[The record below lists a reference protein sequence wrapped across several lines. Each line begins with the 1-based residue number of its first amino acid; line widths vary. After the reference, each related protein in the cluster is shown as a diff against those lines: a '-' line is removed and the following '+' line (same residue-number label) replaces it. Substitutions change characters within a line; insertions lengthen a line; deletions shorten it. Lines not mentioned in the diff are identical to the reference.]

1 MSVSI
6 TVEQINLWRQLP
18 SETQNLEFK
27 EAKTQYDTKKLSRYC
42 VAIANEGGGHLIL
55 GVKDKLPRE
64 VVGTQAFPDAVDIAG
79 KLFTWVGFRIDIE
92 EINHPD
98 GRILVFII
106 PARPRGTAYHYEGAY
121 LMRSGEELVPMSEDQ
136 LRKIFAEG
144 QPNWLEEIALKNISA
159 QDVVHL
165 LDTQTFFELLN
176 LPYPTDQ
183 SGVIGKLISEKLIEK
198 TDVGFNILNIGAI
211 LLAKNLKNFSHIQR
225 KATRVIVYKGES
237 KLETLSDLTGEKGY
251 AVGFIGLV
259 QYVMGKLPQNEIIKN
274 AIRKEVKLVPEVV
287 IRELLANALIHQD
300 FEMTGASPVV
310 EVFSNRIE
318 ISNPGEP
325 IVPVER
331 FIDGYQSRN
340 ERLADIMRRF
350 GICEEKSSGIDRV
363 IESAEILQ
371 LPAPEFLISHK
382 RTIVVIHGERAFRD
396 MSGSDRVRAC
406 YQHCVLQYVLRKQMT
421 NQSLRQRFGVSEGS
435 ANIISQIISSAV
447 EQNLIKN
454 DPNAPDSRRYARYI
468 PFWA

>member
-1 MSVSI
+1 M
-6 TVEQINLWRQLP
+6 
-18 SETQNLEFK
+18 
-27 EAKTQYDTKKLSRYC
+27 
-42 VAIANEGGGHLIL
+42 
-55 GVKDKLPRE
+55 PRE
-64 VVGTQAFPDAVDIAG
+64 VVGTQAFNDVVDIAG
-79 KLFTWVGFRIDIE
+79 KLFTWVGFRVDIE

-106 PARPRGTAYHYEGAY
+106 PPRPRGTAYHYEGAY

-454 DPNAPDSRRYARYI
+454 DPNAPDSRCYARYI

>member
-1 MSVSI
+1 MSI

-64 VVGTQAFPDAVDIAG
+64 VVGTQAFNDVVDIAG
-79 KLFTWVGFRIDIE
+79 KLFTWVGFRVDIE

-106 PARPRGTAYHYEGAY
+106 PPRPRGTAYHYEGAY

-382 RTIVVIHGERAFRD
+382 RTIVVIHGEKAFRD
-396 MSGSDRVRAC
+396 MSGSDRIRAC

>member
-1 MSVSI
+1 MSI

-64 VVGTQAFPDAVDIAG
+64 VVGTQAFPDVVDIAG
-79 KLFTWVGFRIDIE
+79 KLFTWVGFRVDIE

>member
-1 MSVSI
+1 MSI

-64 VVGTQAFPDAVDIAG
+64 VVGTDAFHDTVDIAG
-79 KLFTWVGFRIDIE
+79 KLFTWVGFRVDVE
-92 EINHPD
+92 EVNHPD
-98 GRILVFII
+98 GRILIFII
-106 PARPRGTAYHYEGAY
+106 PSRPRGTAYHYEGAY

-144 QPNWLEEIALKNISA
+144 QPNWLEETALKNVSA
-159 QDVVHL
+159 QDVVQL
-165 LDTQTFFELLN
+165 LDTQTFFDLLN
-176 LPYPTDQ
+176 LPYPTNQ
-183 SGVIGKLISEKLIEK
+183 SGVIEKLISEKLIEK
-198 TDVGFNILNIGAI
+198 TDADFNILNIGAV
-211 LLAKNLKNFSHIQR
+211 LLAKNLKNFSSIQR

-251 AVGFIGLV
+251 AVGFTGLV
-259 QYVMGKLPQNEIIKN
+259 QYVMGKLPQNEVIKD
-274 AIRKEVKLVPEVV
+274 AIRKEVTLVPEVV

-300 FEMTGASPVV
+300 FEMTGVSPVV
-310 EVFSNRIE
+310 EIYSNRVE